1 MIPLVLSLRNFMCYR
16 ETDPPLDFRGVHLAC
31 LAGANGHGK
40 STLLDAM
47 TWALWGETRA
57 KSVDDVITL
66 GQDNAEVQF
75 EFALAGNHYRVI
87 RKRTRARGTSL
98 ELQVKNGDMFAS
110 MSEPTVSATQDK
122 IKSLLKMDY
131 DTFINSAYLVQGRA
145 DEFTTRTPAQRKRIL
160 GEILGLAIYDEYEGR
175 AKEKGKEAEA
185 RERQINAR
193 LAEIDRELEHE
204 ARYAAELAQAQ
215 ALVEQLAGVAR
226 EAELA
231 MRALQER
238 KNVFDLQQKQWE
250 ELQSRIARRE
260 RESRETAERLARAE
274 QQIAHLE
281 SVMARRAEIEVGY
294 AALQAAQVQY
304 AELNARL
311 AQLVRLKEEKN
322 RLAQQIGNARARLE
336 TERRL
341 REQRAAELEKRIA
354 EANRLVTALADVQR
368 RLQALEA
375 REAEREAKRQQVQ
388 EITNE
393 IASLEAS
400 NARLQNEMKALRAK
414 IDTLLAAEARCP
426 LCRQDLNATQ
436 RAELVAEMEAEG
448 QAQKDEYLANKAR
461 VEELKAATARLQQ
474 ECREIDRALQVR
486 SGWQREEAA
495 LAQAVRDVETARQ
508 ELQGVREA
516 IAGLEAQLAAAAYAT
531 EAQAALQQVE
541 ARIGQLGY
549 DEAQHAAVRQ
559 QVENGRVFEA
569 EKREL
574 DAAQRLL
581 EREKASYQELERAV
595 RRNVE
600 ELAEERARQ
609 QTLAE
614 SLAGAEDVKRELRE
628 ALARLEETRTQ
639 EQRAR
644 TDLGAARQKLEYC
657 KGLRQERERQV
668 AQRQQAAQERA
679 IYAELQLAFS
689 QKGLRA
695 WIIEDIIPELEEE
708 ANRLLAR
715 MTDNRMHLQINTQ
728 RETLKGD
735 TVETLEIKIADEL
748 GTRSYEMYSG
758 GEAFRVNFAI
768 RIALSKLLAR
778 RAGAQLQTLIID
790 EGFGT
795 QDAQGRERLVEAIN
809 SIKDDFA
816 CILVITHIEEL
827 QDAFPVRIN
836 VVKTAEGSRI
846 EVI

>member
-1 MIPLVLSLRNFMCYR
+1 MIPLMLSLRNFMCYR
-16 ETDPPLDFRGVHLAC
+16 ETDPPLDLRGIHLAC

-47 TWALWGETRA
+47 TWALWGKTRA
-57 KSVDDVITL
+57 KSLDDIITL
-66 GQDNAEVQF
+66 GQDDMEVQF

-87 RKRTRARGTSL
+87 RKRTRGRSTSL
-98 ELQVKNGDMFAS
+98 ELQIKNGDTFAS
-110 MSEPTVSATQDK
+110 MSEPTVTATNDK
-122 IKSLLKMDY
+122 ISSILKMDY
-131 DTFINSAYLVQGRA
+131 ETFINSAYLVQGRA
-145 DEFTTRTPAQRKRIL
+145 DEFTMRTPAERKRIL
-160 GEILGLAIYDEYEGR
+160 GEILGLAIYDEYEQR
-175 AKEKGKEAEA
+175 AKDKGREAAA
-185 RERQINAR
+185 REAQVAAR

-204 ARYAAELAQAQ
+204 ARYVAELAQAQ
-215 ALVEQLAGVAR
+215 ALVEQLAGATR
-226 EAELA
+226 GAELA
-231 MRALQER
+231 ARALQER
-238 KNVFDLQQKQWE
+238 KNIFDLQQKQWD
-250 ELQSRIARRE
+250 ELQSRIARRQ
-260 RESRETAERLARAE
+260 REWQETTQRLAKAE
-274 QQIAHLE
+274 QQVAHLE
-281 SVMARRAEIEVGY
+281 SVMARQAEIEAGY
-294 AALQAAQVQY
+294 AALQAAQTQD

-311 AQLVRLKEEKN
+311 AQLMRLNEEKN
-322 RLAQQIGNARARLE
+322 GLAQQIGNARARLE
-336 TERRL
+336 TEKRL
-341 REQRAAELEKRIA
+341 QERRAAELDKRIA
-354 EANRLVTALADVQR
+354 DADRLVAALADVQG
-368 RLQALEA
+368 RLQVLEA
-375 REAEREAKRQQVQ
+375 REAEREAKRQQIQ
-388 EITNE
+388 EMTNE
-393 IASLEAS
+393 VASLEAA

-414 IDTLLAAEARCP
+414 IDTLMTAEAKCP
-426 LCRQDLNATQ
+426 LCRQDLSATQ
-436 RAELVAEMEAEG
+436 QAELVAAMEAEG
-448 QAQKDEYLANKAR
+448 QQQAEEYRGNKAR
-461 VEELKAATARLQQ
+461 VEELRAAAARLQQ

-495 LAQAVRDVETARQ
+495 LAQAIRDVETARQ
-508 ELQGVREA
+508 ELQAAREA
-516 IAGLEAQLAAAAYAT
+516 IAGLEAQLTTAAFAV
-531 EAQAALQQVE
+531 EAQAAMQQVE
-541 ARIGQLGY
+541 ERIAQLGY
-549 DEAQHAAVRQ
+549 DEAQHAAVRR
-559 QVENGRVFEA
+559 QVENGRAFEA

-581 EREKASYQELERAV
+581 EREKASCQELERAV
-595 RRNVE
+595 RRSAE
-600 ELAEERARQ
+600 ELAEERAKQ
-609 QTLAE
+609 QALAD
-614 SLAGAEDVKRELRE
+614 SLAGAEDVRRELRE
-628 ALARLEETRTQ
+628 ALARLEETRMR

-644 TDLGAARQKLEYC
+644 TDLGAAKQKLEYC
-657 KGLRQERERQV
+657 KSLRQERERQV

-679 IYAELQLAFS
+679 IYAELQVAFS

-715 MTDNRMHLQINTQ
+715 MTDNRMHLQFNTQ

-735 TVETLEIKIADEL
+735 TVETLEIQIADEL

-836 VVKTAEGSRI
+836 VVKTAEGSRV